1 MLLTRHKARVSAL
14 LPCHWLLHACATF
27 VSIRQHTSAYVS
39 IRQHTSAYVSIRQHT
54 SAYVKGAG
62 VSHCTLP
69 LILACV
75 CENRSRT
82 PLPRL
87 CTAEKGHL
95 KKKWIKNNKWK
106 QKKRKRNKKEGG
118 KKRWSFAYIAR
129 DHLIARWKKE
139 SKNKWRE
146 SGTGVLKKTQ

>member
-1 MLLTRHKARVSAL
+1 MRPLPLILGGECLFKDVSTNALKEAQGARFCAAT
-14 LPCHWLLHACATF
+14 LPLIVAC
-27 VSIRQHTSAYVS
+27 VRDIRQHTSAYIS

-95 KKKWIKNNKWK
+95 KKK
-106 QKKRKRNKKEGG
+106 
-118 KKRWSFAYIAR
+118 
-129 DHLIARWKKE
+129 
-139 SKNKWRE
+139 
-146 SGTGVLKKTQ
+146 